1 MSKRKVTESVKK
13 SVAAKQ
19 DFKCA
24 NFPGSNIIS
33 DYECVYHQC
42 RSGTFDEAG
51 YEIDHVVEFSETQ
64 DDKISNLQA
73 LCIPCH
79 RVKTIRFNREKKS
92 KAKTKSKAK
101 RKLKANIFKI
111 KLENSKHS
119 YLCIK
124 SESEKIGPFVIPN
137 QSGFKTIC
145 DGLQIDNTGDILS
158 GSILEEQTMN
168 PGFGNSLNYPS
179 TYNIKYLCLDK
190 KSINKVIKISNK
202 NQRNH
207 ILSRFHGYIPSEE
220 TERQLSLMS
229 KQDISIWLKIDNL
242 LSGTRNAVEGLNPD
256 TIFGS
261 QKEAQKLDIYK
272 NCFD

>member
-101 RKLKANIFKI
+101 RKSKTNIFKI
-111 KLENSKHS
+111 KLENSK
-119 YLCIK
+119 YTNLCIK
-124 SESEKIGPFVIPN
+124 SESEKIGPFEIKN
-137 QSGFKTIC
+137 NTGFRSIC
-145 DGLQIDNTGDILS
+145 EGLKIDNTGDILT
-158 GSILEEQTMN
+158 GSILEEKTVN
-168 PGFGNSLNYPS
+168 LGWNNVLNLPR
-179 TYNIKYLCLDK
+179 TYNKKYLCLDK
-190 KSINKVIKISNK
+190 KSLNKVIKISNK
-202 NQRNH
+202 NQQNH
-207 ILSRFHGYIPSEE
+207 VVCPFHGYISSEE
-220 TERQLSLMS
+220 TERQLSLLS
-229 KQDISIWLKIDNL
+229 RQDISIWLGIDNI
-242 LSGTRNAVEGLNPD
+242 LS
-256 TIFGS
+256 
-261 QKEAQKLDIYK
+261 
-272 NCFD
+272 